1 VIICL
6 FCYTKI
12 SKISELLKLI
22 YKKKK
27 DNFMSDING
36 YEDEYVPYQNGYTIE
51 EMIDLVQ
58 NELTI
63 SCALP
68 KSLPDANIRQIIETR
83 ALPWFYRSYQYAVQK
98 LYYFIDRRAFF
109 TEEYTRYNYVTLPC
123 EIQTVIYLYEVR
135 GDSLFQLGIN
145 TPNLS
150 VNLGVTN
157 QPYLSSYVT
166 TIGELGVYKT
176 VLDSM
181 SDMLN
186 QLNKYTLKYQF
197 NQLNHR
203 LNILTNVQHNV
214 IVEAYANIPQENLFK
229 EDLFLKYVTGY
240 AKQQLGNMMG
250 RYDFTLPGSVKI
262 NAADLISQGKEEVKE
277 VEEEVK
283 GQSTSSWFIMVKK

>member
-1 VIICL
+1 M
-6 FCYTKI
+6 T
-12 SKISELLKLI
+12 EA
-22 YKKKK
+22 
-27 DNFMSDING
+27 
-36 YEDEYVPYQNGYTIE
+36 EYVPFDGGYTIE
-51 EMIDLVQ
+51 ELIDLVQ

-68 KSLPDANIRQIIETR
+68 KSLPDANIRQIVETR
-83 ALPWFYRSYQYAVQK
+83 ALPWFYRSYQFAVQK
-98 LYYFIDRRAFF
+98 IYFFIHQDAFA
-109 TEEYTRYNYVTLPC
+109 TEEFTRYSYVTVPC
-123 EIQTVIYLYEVR
+123 AIQSVVYLYEVR

-250 RYDFTLPGSVKI
+250 RYDFTLPGGVKI
-262 NAADLISQGKEEVKE
+262 QAADLVSQGKEEVKE

>member
-1 VIICL
+1 MTEAEYIP
-6 FCYTKI
+6 FQG
-12 SKISELLKLI
+12 
-22 YKKKK
+22 
-27 DNFMSDING
+27 G
-36 YEDEYVPYQNGYTIE
+36 YSIE
-51 EMIDLVQ
+51 ELVDLVQ

-68 KSLPDANIRQIIETR
+68 KSLPDANIRQIVETR
-83 ALPWFYRSYQYAVQK
+83 ALPWFYRSYQFAVQK
-98 LYYFIDRRAFF
+98 IYFFIHKDAFA
-109 TEEYTRYNYVTLPC
+109 TEEFTRYSYVTVPC
-123 EIQTVIYLYEVR
+123 AIQSVVYLYEVR

-203 LNILTNVQHNV
+203 LHILTNVQHNV
-214 IVEAYANIPQENLFK
+214 IMEAYANIPQENLFRD
-229 EDLFLKYVTGY
+229 DLFFKYVTGY

-250 RYDFTLPGSVKI
+250 RYDFTLPGGVKI
-262 NAADLISQGKEEVKE
+262 QAADLVSQGKEEVKE
-277 VEEEVK
+277 VEEEIK

>member
-1 VIICL
+1 M
-6 FCYTKI
+6 T
-12 SKISELLKLI
+12 EA
-22 YKKKK
+22 
-27 DNFMSDING
+27 
-36 YEDEYVPYQNGYTIE
+36 EYIPFDGGYTIE
-51 EMIDLVQ
+51 ELIDLVQ

-68 KSLPDANIRQIIETR
+68 KSLPDANIRQIVETR
-83 ALPWFYRSYQYAVQK
+83 ALPWFYRSYQFAVQK
-98 LYYFIDRRAFF
+98 IYFFIHKDAFA
-109 TEEYTRYNYVTLPC
+109 TEEFTRYSYVTVPC
-123 EIQTVIYLYEVR
+123 AIQSVVYLYEVR

-203 LNILTNVQHNV
+203 LHILTNVQHNV
-214 IVEAYANIPQENLFK
+214 IMEAYANIPQENLFRD
-229 EDLFLKYVTGY
+229 DLFFKYVTGY

-250 RYDFTLPGSVKI
+250 RYDFTLPGGVKI
-262 NAADLISQGKEEVKE
+262 QAADLVSQGKEEVKE
-277 VEEEVK
+277 VEEEIK